1 MSPLLT
7 PSSERVWSFF
17 RQFIL
22 TKAFWNRA
30 IICKLKK
37 KKIKGPAVM
46 QAIFCLGKCR
56 RAGRANPLGARGGNG
71 LGQRNT
77 LRLPGGN
84 AAGPPAGPVR
94 SLRNAV
100 PGILRFVARTTSY
113 FCVWHVCVF
122 PWKERFSSFFV
133 TPRFPYHLP
142 HAPRVP
148 RAPKVPGT
156 RSRCECPAQ
165 DRGGRRAPRTPRQP

>member
-1 MSPLLT
+1 
-7 PSSERVWSFF
+7 
-17 RQFIL
+17 
-22 TKAFWNRA
+22 
-30 IICKLKK
+30 
-37 KKIKGPAVM
+37 M

-100 PGILRFVARTTSY
+100 PGILRFVARTASY

-156 RSRCECPAQ
+156 RSRCEGPAQ